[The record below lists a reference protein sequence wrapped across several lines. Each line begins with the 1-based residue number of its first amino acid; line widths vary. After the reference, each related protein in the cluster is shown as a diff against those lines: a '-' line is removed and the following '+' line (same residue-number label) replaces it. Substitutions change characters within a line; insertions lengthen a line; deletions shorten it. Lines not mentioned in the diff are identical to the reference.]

1 MSEWVFIQAYSSRF
15 EAEQAQQYLEQQGI
29 DAFVKADDGGGMYPG
44 LSLGRKGVRLM
55 VRDEDTDRA
64 RGALEP
70 GEVVDLV
77 EAASPGA
84 GSAFVPAPLVAS
96 QTAADLFDAGHNC
109 AEAVLRTFA
118 EDWGTPRL
126 VRLATGFGGGMGR
139 AGDVCGAM
147 SGAVMAVGAR
157 FGRVDP
163 DDDVAKERCYEA
175 VTELRER
182 FRDSCGHLQC
192 RDLTGLDLTTES
204 GRRAAEDG
212 DLHGTVCRQCVRA
225 AAGLAAEIMARD

>member
-1 MSEWVFIQAYSSRF
+1 
-15 EAEQAQQYLEQQGI
+15 
-29 DAFVKADDGGGMYPG
+29 
-44 LSLGRKGVRLM
+44 
-55 VRDEDTDRA
+55 
-64 RGALEP
+64 
-70 GEVVDLV
+70 
-77 EAASPGA
+77 
-84 GSAFVPAPLVAS
+84 
-96 QTAADLFDAGHNC
+96 
-109 AEAVLRTFA
+109 
-118 EDWGTPRL
+118 
-126 VRLATGFGGGMGR
+126 
-139 AGDVCGAM
+139 M

-204 GRRAAEDG
+204 GRRAAEDR

>member
-29 DAFVKADDGGGMYPG
+29 EAFVKADDGGGMYPG

-55 VRDEDTDRA
+55 VRDADVDRA

-77 EAASPGA
+77 AAASPGA
-84 GSAFVPAPLVAS
+84 GSEFVPAPLVAS
-96 QTAADLFDAGHNC
+96 ETAANFFDAGHNC

-118 EDWGTPRL
+118 ADWGTPQL

-157 FGRVDP
+157 FGRVHP

-175 VTELRER
+175 VAELRER
-182 FRDSCGHLQC
+182 FRDACGHLDC
-192 RDLTGLDLTTES
+192 RDLTGLDLDDRVGPPCGGGPRPARHGLPPVRAR
-204 GRRAAEDG
+204 GRRARGRD
-212 DLHGTVCRQCVRA
+212 HGS
-225 AAGLAAEIMARD
+225 